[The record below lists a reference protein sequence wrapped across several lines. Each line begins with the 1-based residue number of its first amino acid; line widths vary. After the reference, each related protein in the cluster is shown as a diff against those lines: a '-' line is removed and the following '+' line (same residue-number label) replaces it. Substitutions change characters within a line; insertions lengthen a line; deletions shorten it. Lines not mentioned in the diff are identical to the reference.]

1 MSDFQEE
8 RLKTIMKAGAELL
21 GDIIDIKCSGK
32 AAYKLAASVI
42 GNEEDKH
49 TFSKAFSKV
58 TTNYIKCN
66 QLIRDDYD
74 RLTRCDHVEIFFIP
88 GEEIYNLDQ
97 SQLNRLGLK

>member
-1 MSDFQEE
+1 MSDFQEA
-8 RLKTIMKAGAELL
+8 RFKTIMKAGAELL

-58 TTNYIKCN
+58 TTNYIRYN

-97 SQLNRLGLK
+97 SQLDRLKLK